1 MQRYKNISIFQ
12 AQEVLTDDSCI
23 VLDIRDD
30 RSYAQGHLAG
40 ARRFDEQTLRWMRKA
55 AQRHAPVLVYCYH
68 GNSSKDVAQLICEF
82 GFSNVFSMDG
92 GYTAWEAAEKQAAS
106 PTTTSPTN
114 SELGLEPD
122 VHAWLVEQGI
132 TPNNINERVD
142 YGMTALMQAC
152 RYGKEKAVKSLLQA
166 GADIHLTNH
175 DGNNALWLA
184 CFSGNAEI
192 IDVLLNS
199 GIDINNQNLTGA
211 TALMY
216 SASAG
221 KAAVVKKLLEAGADP
236 HLVTQDDFT
245 ALDLAASP
253 QAHRL
258 LRNLQPTAVN
268 TGAA

>member
-1 MQRYKNISIFQ
+1 MHRYKNISLTQ
-12 AQEVLTDDSCI
+12 AQDILNDDSCI

-30 RSYAQGHLAG
+30 RSYAQGHLEG
-40 ARRFDEQTLRWMRKA
+40 ARRFDEQTLRWMRKT

-82 GFSNVFSMDG
+82 GFFNVYSMDG
-92 GYTAWEAAEKQAAS
+92 GYTAWEAAKKQAAS
-106 PTTTSPTN
+106 SAS
-114 SELGLEPD
+114 SELELEPD
-122 VHAWLVEQGI
+122 VHAWLIEQGI
-132 TPNNINERVD
+132 TESNINQRLD

-152 RYGKEKAVKSLLQA
+152 RYGKVKAVKALLQA

-184 CFSGNAEI
+184 CFSGNTEI
-192 IDVLLNS
+192 IDALLKS
-199 GIDINNQNLTGA
+199 GIDIDNQNLTGA

-221 KAAVVKKLLEAGADP
+221 KAAVVKQLLEAGADP
-236 HLVTQDDFT
+236 NLVTQDDFT

-253 QAHRL
+253 QAYRL
-258 LRNLQPTAVN
+258 LKNLQPITVN